1 MGKTKT
7 NNFAAKIIQTYEKA
21 KPMKKNNLMKKL
33 FVLSIALT
41 LFCTGNTF
49 AMDIRKSSGNLECAY
64 VEWQTVSGAARYNV
78 YY

>member
-49 AMDIRKSSGNLECAY
+49 AMDIR
-64 VEWQTVSGAARYNV
+64 
-78 YY
+78 